1 MPKPIRDPLSSGV
14 AEEGR
19 VCYVLQNREK
29 KDSHMQSEQKTK
41 RKLRA
46 VANAVA
52 QQRIE
57 GLVVP
62 PDVVEEMKRA
72 ARGEIT
78 IEDGIYYTFRKFA
91 HDKIRGTRPLP

>member
-1 MPKPIRDPLSSGV
+1 
-14 AEEGR
+14 
-19 VCYVLQNREK
+19 
-29 KDSHMQSEQKTK
+29 MQSEQKTK
-41 RKLRA
+41 MKLRA

-91 HDKIRGTRPLP
+91 HDKVRGTRPLP